1 MERADDG
8 FRWFGEGF
16 DGFPK
21 RLPEDCIQYA
31 LYVLDAR
38 LKEQQLLAQL
48 ESVMNTALKLTDD
61 LLSGYIWQRD
71 RFTLEIGQKDGE
83 IYFNVAVRNTMSDFR
98 HT

>member
-21 RLPEDCIQYA
+21 PLPEDCIQYA
-31 LYVLDAR
+31 LYILDAK
-38 LKEQQLLAQL
+38 LNEQQLLAQL
-48 ESVMNTALKLTDD
+48 ESVMNTALKLTDG

-71 RFTLEIGQKDGE
+71 RFTLEISQKDGE
-83 IYFNVAVRNTMSDFR
+83 IYLT
-98 HT
+98 